1 MKVLI
6 ENMTCGG
13 CARGVTA
20 AIQEVDPSAKVDVD
34 LSTKIVTIKTTE
46 SIDKITSGL
55 ADNGFPAKVQ

>member
-13 CARGVTA
+13 CARGVTS